1 METKARS
8 FIKGGTGCLALF
20 LVLALL
26 ALIFGGTVEIG
37 WGSAVMLFIAGG
49 IIGLVVNAIYQKGRR
64 DASGGVGKPELERTP
79 PPAVS
84 QISPLPPFDQMV
96 LDDGGD
102 ADGSGPTATATWQGH
117 GVFRIRVVIP
127 DLKSPIVRANY
138 EAFRERWPELIET
151 AIGEV
156 AQLIREHDS
165 EKHPPDPE
173 NDFFTFTVPTEPLS
187 ASPVWEF
194 RINSKP
200 AWVVDFAGM
209 SFIGGQGV
217 FDSSGAG
224 HNLAS

>member
-1 METKARS
+1 M
-8 FIKGGTGCLALF
+8 ALF
-20 LVLALL
+20 VVLALL
-26 ALIFGGTVEIG
+26 ALLFGGSVDFDLG
-37 WGSAVMLFIAGG
+37 GAAMLFVLGG

-64 DASGGVGKPELERTP
+64 DASGGDGKPELGRTP
-79 PPAVS
+79 PPTVS

-96 LDDGGD
+96 MDNWGD
-102 ADGSGPTATATWQGH
+102 ADGSGQTSTVTWQGH

-127 DLKSPIVRANY
+127 DLKSPVVRANY
-138 EAFRERWPELIET
+138 EVFRERWPELIET

-217 FDSSGAG
+217 FDSAG
-224 HNLAS
+224 PPLDSVCAPSITAV